1 MEGVQ
6 SPSPEDR
13 PEAVTG
19 VVIGDS
25 TAEWL
30 AYALEQTYA
39 EGVVRKVRRSI
50 GLIDRCKGELR
61 KFVEQSLTN
70 EKPVFVAMMVG
81 LNDRHPIHV
90 CEPSEKSDSAKVSTY
105 AFRSKEWAEQYGKE
119 VDELT
124 LLLKAKG
131 VPVFWVGLPPAKN
144 IRAADIN
151 FLTPSFASMRRRM
164 GSNTSTSGM
173 LSSMRMVISPCV
185 DLTRT
190 VSHVY
195 CALPTG

>member
-1 MEGVQ
+1 M
-6 SPSPEDR
+6 
-13 PEAVTG
+13 
-19 VVIGDS
+19 
-25 TAEWL
+25 AEWL
-30 AYALEQTYA
+30 AYGLEQTYA
-39 EGVVRKVRRSI
+39 ESPDLGVARKVRGSI

-81 LNDRHPIHV
+81 LNDRHSIHV

-131 VPVFWVGLPPAKN
+131 VPVF
-144 IRAADIN
+144 
-151 FLTPSFASMRRRM
+151 
-164 GSNTSTSGM
+164 
-173 LSSMRMVISPCV
+173 
-185 DLTRT
+185 
-190 VSHVY
+190 
-195 CALPTG
+195 